1 MESTNGLRNKMYKR
15 NISDVE
21 ATNSETLMNS
31 QTTISCIVSGLT
43 KRLEE
48 VEWEKPNS
56 GGVIQHGTDGY
67 EINKGTFDD
76 ETNSQTTVLT
86 IPADKNIA
94 DSVYTC
100 VITSVEH
107 ALTQYKTTVISNVF
121 SEYSSTS
128 VQ

>member
-1 MESTNGLRNKMYKR
+1 MIKAK
-15 NISDVE
+15 
-21 ATNSETLMNS
+21 NSEVLINTH
-31 QTTISCIVSGLT
+31 TTISCIASGLT

-56 GGVIQHGTDGY
+56 GGVIQNGRDGY
-67 EINKGTFDD
+67 EIDKGTFDD

-100 VITSVEH
+100 VIT
-107 ALTQYKTTVISNVF
+107 AVIVANKAQVNSDVF
-121 SEYSSTS
+121 SELN
-128 VQ
+128 

>member
-1 MESTNGLRNKMYKR
+1 MYKR

-56 GGVIQHGTDGY
+56 GGVIQNGRDGY

>member
-1 MESTNGLRNKMYKR
+1 MKAK
-15 NISDVE
+15 
-21 ATNSETLMNS
+21 NSEVLINT
-31 QTTISCIVSGLT
+31 QTTISCIASGLT

-67 EINKGTFDD
+67 EIDEGTFDN

-94 DSVYTC
+94 DSVYIC

-107 ALTQYKTTVISNVF
+107 ALKQYKKAVISDVF
-121 SEYSSTS
+121 SEYYI
-128 VQ
+128 